1 MNYKS
6 KTYDNTNSGV
16 LYTNSDDWVI
26 THQGHIN
33 FDGDDQRIISVQ
45 RKNKDKEIISEIYKA
60 IGTLK
65 KNKTKTT
72 PEQPDAKGVVNH
84 ISNVKPMLISAWR
97 KESSEGSDEVNHR
110 VSLSLKDFD
119 DGQSKNVDTEKT
131 IDTVGN
137 NNPF

>member
-1 MNYKS
+1 MKIN
-6 KTYDNTNSGV
+6 NNQ
-16 LYTNSDDWVI
+16 N
-26 THQGHIN
+26 IN
-33 FDGDDQRIISVQ
+33 FKKIKVNPIAGALGAQIDNIDLSE
-45 RKNKDKEIISEIYKA
+45 NLPNEIISEIYKA

-65 KNKTKTT
+65 KNKTKTR
-72 PEQPDAKGVVNH
+72 PEQPDAKGVVNY

-119 DGQSKNVDTEKT
+119 DGQSKSVDTEKT

>member
-1 MNYKS
+1 M
-6 KTYDNTNSGV
+6 
-16 LYTNSDDWVI
+16 I
-26 THQGHIN
+26 TPIVVCY
-33 FDGDDQRIISVQ
+33 ILISVQ

-65 KNKTKTT
+65 KNKTKTR